1 MKPSQ
6 PRGAVESRVW
16 YAHNLVVQEQHE
28 SKVGETAVAAAARQ
42 ALESTKSLPR
52 SKVRSSNR
60 ARLLVG
66 MSLAGAAVAAVS
78 LPWRQEAA
86 EPQLAIT
93 RDPSASAIADGRE
106 IPATGDGAVQKVSAQ
121 GIDQTV
127 VAASQAAVKA
137 PDEEP
142 SGAEPRVAG
151 FAATDT
157 ASITTGTAA
166 PAGSVQASPFALAP
180 APPGAGVGEIVPSSS
195 APEIEVVEL
204 KEGEAPLADD
214 DETNKT
220 TSSAR
225 VRKRSSAAKQS
236 VEYYE
241 TGDCAMPS
249 WAWRVFG
256 FTEPV
261 KKRRGCG
268 G

>member
-1 MKPSQ
+1 MQ
-6 PRGAVESRVW
+6 SRVW

-28 SKVGETAVAAAARQ
+28 SKVGESAVAAAARQ

-52 SKVRSSNR
+52 TRVRPRNR

-86 EPQLAIT
+86 EPQLSIT
-93 RDPSASAIADGRE
+93 REPSASAVADGRE
-106 IPATGDGAVQKVSAQ
+106 VLATGDATVQKLAAQ
-121 GIDQTV
+121 STDESV
-127 VAASQAAVKA
+127 VAASHAAVKVR
-137 PDEEP
+137 DEEP

-151 FAATDT
+151 FAAMDT
-157 ASITTGTAA
+157 SSITTGTAT
-166 PAGSVQASPFALAP
+166 PAGNVPASPFAIAP
-180 APPGAGVGEIVPSSS
+180 ATPGAGVGELVPSNS

-214 DETNKT
+214 DGIGSKGAGNKT
-220 TSSAR
+220 TSQPRAR
-225 VRKRSSAAKQS
+225 KKSSKQS
-236 VEYYE
+236 AEYYE